1 MVRKVISYI
10 LVLLFVLG
18 SIASVSAAGTSASVN
33 CSFSQSDN
41 SITVNWVGEPVTGK
55 LKILRDGVVY
65 KDFSNIPSNGSFNVI
80 ETDKEVHKYKAVA
93 YNSDGSKI
101 TESGECYAQ
110 GLGEPKIYLEF
121 LNRFT
126 EISPAI
132 NMNSYERIYNWVRVY
147 NQGTTPVE
155 LKKLKIRYFY
165 TVDGEPEAA
174 KANPNGGQELIE
186 VTDARFNP
194 NYDFADGKLRD
205 VQLPVSCVNDK
216 FFRIARHLT
225 TADYICQTYFSD
237 TEAEIDSKYNFKL
250 QAAFHKQ
257 QLGNDECNENGSNY
271 IRNYNVVNDYSYSN
285 NQNIAVY
292 YDNELICGNDPSA
305 IVPANLTGV
314 FDVGRIRLN
323 WDTCPGATDYIVY
336 RSETGNDND
345 FSPIG
350 NVGTPGSSDRQTY
363 YDDKDI
369 QSSSPDR
376 YNGKDYYYK
385 VKAVYD
391 DGIRSKYSET
401 TKVTADPYESNKYW
415 NLSVQIIGKSKELP
429 CFAMG
434 TYIPVKVEL
443 ILNESMSNP
452 EIILRNEVC
461 RADDTSKKLI
471 TNLVPKN
478 SGSSYLS
485 ITPVS
490 SDVKITGNTIQF
502 TGNYKATD
510 VFTAEFL
517 LKVSPSDDSLRLGIK
532 DYYDKK
538 YLLNFGARGFQNGR
552 AVEVENSDKAL
563 KVTILKPD
571 KLR

>member
-18 SIASVSAAGTSASVN
+18 SIASVSAAGNSASVN

-41 SITVNWVGEPVTGK
+41 SITVNWGGEPVIGK
-55 LKILRDGVVY
+55 VKILRDGVVY

-80 ETDKEVHKYKAVA
+80 ETEKGVHKYKAVA

-101 TESGECYAQ
+101 TESSECYAQ
-110 GLGEPKIYLEF
+110 GLGEPQIYLEF

-132 NMNSYERIYNWVRVY
+132 NMNSYERIYNWVRIY

-155 LKKLKIRYFY
+155 LKKIKIRYFY

-174 KANPNGGQELIE
+174 KANPNGGQELFE
-186 VTDARFNP
+186 VSYSYFNP
-194 NYDFADGKLRD
+194 NYDFADGKLRN

-237 TEAEIDSKYNFKL
+237 TEAKIDSKYNFKL
-250 QAAFHKQ
+250 QSAFHKQ

-271 IRNYNVVNDYSYSN
+271 IRNYNVINDYSYNN

-292 YDNELICGNDPSA
+292 YDNELIWGNDPSA

-350 NVGTPGSSDRQTY
+350 NVGTPSSSERQTY
-363 YDDKDI
+363 FDDKDI

-391 DGIRSKYSET
+391 DGIRSKYSNMA
-401 TKVTADPYESNKYW
+401 KVTADPFISNEH
-415 NLSVQIIGKSKELP
+415 LSISAKIVGKSEKSP
-429 CFAMG
+429 YFALG
-434 TYIPVKVEL
+434 TYIPVEISLK
-443 ILNESMSNP
+443 LNEDMSNP

-461 RADDTSKKLI
+461 REGDTSIKLI
-471 TNLVPKN
+471 ANLVPKN
-478 SGSSYLS
+478 SGSSYLK
-485 ITPVS
+485 ITSVPS
-490 SDVKITGNTIQF
+490 EVKITGNTIQF
-502 TGNYKATD
+502 MGNHKAED

-538 YLLNFGARGFQNGR
+538 YLLNFGARGFQNGS
-552 AVEVENSDKAL
+552 AVEANSDTYL
-563 KVTILKPD
+563 RVTILKPD